1 MQVRSIQ
8 LGELIGAQRGEVV
21 VCIPVYGGYE
31 RFVDCLESV
40 LAHTP
45 AGLRIL
51 VCDDASPDLRARQH
65 VYERARE
72 STISLQLLYMRRQLN
87 VGFPANV
94 NAAFASSA
102 PADVVLLNSD
112 CLVAEGWLEG
122 LREAAYASC
131 ATATATALTNHGTIV
146 SVPER
151 DVPCPTLP
159 DSWSFDDAAAAVRS
173 QSLRLRPRLP
183 TAIGHCI

>member
-51 VCDDASPDLRARQH
+51 VCDDASPDLRLSQH
-65 VYERARE
+65 VYERARG
-72 STISLQLLYMRRQLN
+72 STVSLQLLYMRRQLN

-102 PADVVLLNSD
+102 PADVVLLN
-112 CLVAEGWLEG
+112 
-122 LREAAYASC
+122 
-131 ATATATALTNHGTIV
+131 
-146 SVPER
+146 
-151 DVPCPTLP
+151 
-159 DSWSFDDAAAAVRS
+159 
-173 QSLRLRPRLP
+173 
-183 TAIGHCI
+183 